1 MLLVYQLRPWNLVAH
16 ADKHTHTD
24 MIERW
29 PHDIQQSTAEGLV
42 FGTRQGQN
50 SCSPLLHQRFSTTP
64 TTIAIPAI
72 YQVPTLHSPSVCIT
86 LWFFF
91 PFFVL
96 NPCVPCLCPLL
107 YPHVLSAILAP
118 GGQQGLCL
126 LSFLPAAGRLMNQ
139 RFHGGS
145 SGVSEGA
152 GMADRLHR
160 TPSKQN

>member
-1 MLLVYQLRPWNLVAH
+1 MIYNRALLKGLCLERGRDKTVALRYCIRGLA
-16 ADKHTHTD
+16 
-24 MIERW
+24 
-29 PHDIQQSTAEGLV
+29 PHPQQSPFLQFTK
-42 FGTRQGQN
+42 
-50 SCSPLLHQRFSTTP
+50 
-64 TTIAIPAI
+64 
-72 YQVPTLHSPSVCIT
+72 YTLHSPSLCIT

-96 NPCVPCLCPLL
+96 NLCVPCLCPLL

-118 GGQQGLCL
+118 GGQQGLCP

>member
-1 MLLVYQLRPWNLVAH
+1 
-16 ADKHTHTD
+16 

-72 YQVPTLHSPSVCIT
+72 YQAYSPFSISLHNTLV
-86 LWFFF
+86 FF

-96 NPCVPCLCPLL
+96 NLCVPCLCPLL

-118 GGQQGLCL
+118 GGQQGLCP

-152 GMADRLHR
+152 GIEHQASR
-160 TPSKQN
+160 TNGHALEEKEGRKEGEVCSYLGEQS